1 MSTRWPRAPR
11 GYGWQGSPVEWDLMQ
26 LGNVGKD
33 YSSLVGNTSSLHSR
47 GGVRYVSR
55 DGLGFRGS
63 VDAMPW
69 SLDGP

>member
-1 MSTRWPRAPR
+1 M
-11 GYGWQGSPVEWDLMQ
+11 EWDLMQ

-33 YSSLVGNTSSLHSR
+33 YSSLVGNTNSLHSR
-47 GGVRYVSR
+47 GAVSR

-63 VDAMPW
+63 ADAMPW

>member
-1 MSTRWPRAPR
+1 M
-11 GYGWQGSPVEWDLMQ
+11 EWDLMQ